1 MVQNYFTGHK
11 DLRLEKRW
19 EDTETEVTACWSQ
32 NRDQEFE
39 SLIKHPP
46 YVLWTDERPRPWK
59 AEETTRQLKQNE
71 WINEWMKSNF
81 WFCRSLYYLFC
92 FIMCSS
98 CLHCFLP
105 LLLGFILFFSNLFE
119 LTFGLLIFTF
129 FKVFISNSILHNLIP
144 WVLMSF
150 SSTQFFI
157 TFSSFLFIIYCS
169 MQIFLVL
176 PFFKKACYT
185 SFNK

>member
-1 MVQNYFTGHK
+1 MWEEEGIGEISEPWWFRIISLGIRIWDWKRDEWTQR
-11 DLRLEKRW
+11 LRFH
-19 EDTETEVTACWSQ
+19 TACWSQ

-46 YVLWTDERPRPWK
+46 YALWKDERPRPWK

-81 WFCRSLYYLFC
+81 WFCQSLYYLFC
-92 FIMCSS
+92 FIVCSS
-98 CLHCFLP
+98 CLHYFLP

-129 FKVFISNSILHNLIP
+129 FKVCISISVLHNLIP

-150 SSTQFFI
+150 SSTQFQL
-157 TFSSFLFIIYCS
+157 SH
-169 MQIFLVL
+169 LVVFCL
-176 PFFKKACYT
+176 
-185 SFNK
+185 